1 MDQINEAQQKRKRL
15 LNEANLILKKAKDIE
30 HPLYK
35 TRLISYAQEG
45 IAQQKR
51 LNKEDEIRILK
62 LEIGKDEKGVA
73 KTATRAQARKL
84 KDLNSELTL
93 AVQDEVLAERAIVLN
108 ESLFDAKK
116 NQYMAK
122 EAHYA
127 KGIDKK
133 ILAFEQQSLD
143 IIKRKAA
150 IQKAISKDRIDEL
163 VREQEG
169 PGGILQDREGIT
181 AKLRAKAAR
190 EELDK
195 KETGTIAIINKEFDA
210 KIKMAELEGEMNAL
224 KWELLSYELE
234 IKRIDA
240 ENIKQAFL
248 LQAKKLSDQADA
260 AMVPRQGSI
269 TGGMDE
275 TAESQKLRKS
285 AEGARTSA
293 GEGSSNIATLTALE
307 TKVKSLI
314 ALSPTQTEALVTI
327 LGAEQLEALRQAG
340 VLVENLEDKAKKLE
354 PVQVMLKDLGQSVH
368 DNMAGAFTALV
379 TGAKSAKAAF
389 ADMAVSILKDLA
401 AMIVK
406 MAILNMFKGTGF
418 GNFIGLGEARNGGV
432 FDQGKKMS
440 GYATGGI
447 AKGSTSGYPVMMH
460 GTEAVVPLPNGNS
473 IPVQMSGNGGGSTNN
488 IVVNISTEGQST
500 KEGSSG
506 PDMDRL
512 GSAVAAAVQAEL
524 HTQKRSG
531 GILNPYGVA

>member
-1 MDQINEAQQKRKRL
+1 
-15 LNEANLILKKAKDIE
+15 
-30 HPLYK
+30 
-35 TRLISYAQEG
+35 
-45 IAQQKR
+45 
-51 LNKEDEIRILK
+51 
-62 LEIGKDEKGVA
+62 
-73 KTATRAQARKL
+73 
-84 KDLNSELTL
+84 
-93 AVQDEVLAERAIVLN
+93 
-108 ESLFDAKK
+108 
-116 NQYMAK
+116 MAK

-127 KGIDKK
+127 KGIDKR

-240 ENIKQAFL
+240 ENIRQAFL

-260 AMVPRQGSI
+260 AMVPVQGSYI
-269 TGGMDE
+269 GLMQDTPD
-275 TAESQKLRKS
+275 SSRLRTS
-285 AEGARTSA
+285 AEEARTSA

-340 VLVENLEDKAKKLE
+340 VLVENLEDKARKLE

-406 MAILNMFKGTGF
+406 MAILNMFKNTGF
-418 GNFIGLGEARNGGV
+418 GNFIGLGARSGGV

-460 GTEAVVPLPNGNS
+460 GTEAVVPLPNGKS

-488 IVVNISTEGQST
+488 IVVNISTDGQSS

-506 PDMDRL
+506 PDMDKL
-512 GSAVAAAVQAEL
+512 GAAVASAVQMEL
-524 HTQKRSG
+524 HNQKRSG